1 MRLLTSTRSV
11 AISPGATPSAGVP
24 QPSRWRRRTRCELSH
39 ACLEERDS
47 SQGRDTGE
55 FARNAIAQV
64 SLAGL
69 SLLAQT
75 YLPWAACYFRRWSS
89 AVSKRAFVRC
99 ELGAIIRAKPEGE
112 SLSVG
117 AGLRLREGGRRH
129 ESAGA
134 GVTYAFGVRPSVV
147 LRFSARNCRAGHAL
161 RLHAADSSQTDP
173 AVREHGA
180 AGKRGTQAPDP
191 VAASARHYFGC
202 RADTAHRG
210 DGRAY
215 AGCPHSA

>member
-1 MRLLTSTRSV
+1 MPSARRWARSCSMRLLTSTRSV

-75 YLPWAACYFRRWSS
+75 HLQWAAWYFRRLSVRQRGEATFFAGDCDGYMGTTS
-89 AVSKRAFVRC
+89 RNPIAHDAHVTHVPVVPDGGAFVS
-99 ELGAIIRAKPEGE
+99 GNAQWQG
-112 SLSVG
+112 
-117 AGLRLREGGRRH
+117 
-129 ESAGA
+129 
-134 GVTYAFGVRPSVV
+134 
-147 LRFSARNCRAGHAL
+147 
-161 RLHAADSSQTDP
+161 
-173 AVREHGA
+173 
-180 AGKRGTQAPDP
+180 
-191 VAASARHYFGC
+191 
-202 RADTAHRG
+202 
-210 DGRAY
+210 
-215 AGCPHSA
+215 